1 MVLSARLFTS
11 SLNGYLIHRNVGQCQ
26 IGNKLSLKSENLI
39 NMKICFP
46 KGLPCPANYNPADF
60 YIYNLAVVPGQEKA
74 SRKKIEE
81 ICNAY
86 ELSDDGSSIA
96 QLLKINRN
104 SFGDETT
111 LLMQQNR
118 SPYKANWWTQF
129 TAVLWRSWVSIVK
142 DPRVPVVEGISARV
156 RSSLS

>member
-1 MVLSARLFTS
+1 
-11 SLNGYLIHRNVGQCQ
+11 
-26 IGNKLSLKSENLI
+26 
-39 NMKICFP
+39 MKICFP

-60 YIYNLAVVPGQEKA
+60 YIYNLAVVPGQEQA
-74 SRKKIEE
+74 SRNKIEE

-104 SFGDETT
+104 AFGDETT
-111 LLMQQNR
+111 LLMQQDR
-118 SPYKANWWTQF
+118 SPYKATWWTQF